1 MRLNT
6 ETHLHWRHWDND
18 YLVFDLAT
26 GRTHVLDTFTAG
38 VLLAI
43 EEGACN
49 QSEVLARVCASM
61 PVDVI
66 TDVLP
71 SILGELIKSSLIQPC
86 LE

>member
-6 ETHLHWRHWDND
+6 ATQLHWRHWNNE

-26 GRTHVLDTFTAG
+26 GRTHVLSALTAG
-38 VLLAI
+38 VLLTI
-43 EEGACN
+43 EEGASN
-49 QSEVLARVCASM
+49 QAEVLAGLGSSM
-61 PVDVI
+61 SVDGI
-66 TDVLP
+66 SDALP